1 MCMKDYF
8 IYMIVITITDFK
20 YFFIFFFNF
29 LMYMCSKHFVNVA
42 NNIYRFNPI
51 RLEND
56 ETKRF
61 HGLDERIGVKNYIEM
76 ISFMKEFV
84 ESIDRS

>member
-1 MCMKDYF
+1 
-8 IYMIVITITDFK
+8 
-20 YFFIFFFNF
+20 
-29 LMYMCSKHFVNVA
+29 MYMCSKHFVNVA

-84 ESIDRS
+84 QSIDRA